1 MAQKKYTAQFKRD
14 AVAMVLTQSHTV
26 TEAARTLGLPMQ
38 TLWVWVQ
45 KHQKA
50 VGTTSSSE
58 EKDLR
63 AALAEKDKLI
73 QRLTLERDIL
83 KKATAFFAKENS

>member
-1 MAQKKYTAQFKRD
+1 MAKKYSKQYKQE

-50 VGTTSSSE
+50 AGTTSSSE

-73 QRLTLERDIL
+73 QRLTMERDIL

>member
-1 MAQKKYTAQFKRD
+1 MSKKYTKQFRSD
-14 AVAMVLTQSHTV
+14 AVAMVLAQHHTV
-26 TEAARTLGLPMQ
+26 TEAARILSVPMQ
-38 TLWVWVQ
+38 TLSVWVK

-63 AALAEKDKLI
+63 AALAEKDRLI